1 MKFKLNKYLI
11 DDIENKD
18 HPSDF
23 ELAKDYSIL
32 ILRLPYIK
40 KEEVSVVSYAF
51 LIKDDKV
58 YLYDREKKEFSE
70 LGGFDELH
78 YFLDIRIDKI
88 LAKITKLH
96 MEIAKIEDNLYE
108 EHIDFNFSSKWL
120 RLKKELTLIERLMG
134 HSLIAFERF
143 LKFYKNKL
151 DEFAYKDLEEHI
163 NRSFR
168 FSKNAI
174 EKLDYLYEFFKAKQ
188 DEKINNIM
196 FILTILSAIFLPPTL
211 ITGFFGMNTGGL
223 PLVDDP
229 NGTLK
234 ALALIVVFEVP
245 FIIFIWKLM
254 RK

>member
-1 MKFKLNKYLI
+1 MKFKINKYLI
-11 DDIENKD
+11 DNIENKD

-23 ELAKDYSIL
+23 EVTKEYSIL

-40 KEEVSVVSYAF
+40 GEEVNVVSYAF
-51 LIKDDKV
+51 LIKNDKI
-58 YLYDREKKEFSE
+58 YLYDREKKEFNE
-70 LGGFDELH
+70 LGGFDKLH
-78 YFLDIRIDKI
+78 HFLDIRIDKI

-96 MEIAKIEDNLYE
+96 MEIAKIEDNLYDD
-108 EHIDFNFSSKWL
+108 IDFNFSSKWL

-143 LKFYKNKL
+143 IKFYKDKL
-151 DEFAYKDLEEHI
+151 DELAYNDLEEHI
-163 NRSFR
+163 DRSFR

-223 PLVDDP
+223 PLVNDS

-234 ALALIVVFEVP
+234 ALALIVIFEVP